1 MSQTILVVEDDNQ
14 ILEILSYRLE
24 IEGYEVTTIGDGD
37 DCWEYLESVDELP
50 DAMLL
55 DIMLPG
61 IDGFGL
67 LRRFEKDERY
77 DGLPIVLI
85 TGRGLEDD
93 VVEGFN
99 LGADDYVVKPFSP
112 SEVVARLGR
121 LLQ

>member
-1 MSQTILVVEDDNQ
+1 MSTAVLVVEDDEQ
-14 ILEILSYRLE
+14 ISEVLTYRLE
-24 IEGYEVTTIGDGD
+24 LDDYEVVVIEDGE
-37 DCWEYLESVDELP
+37 DCWEYLESTDELP

-67 LRRFEKDERY
+67 LRRFETDERY
-77 DGLPIVLI
+77 DDLPIILI

-93 VVEGFN
+93 VVEGFT

-112 SEVVARLGR
+112 SEVAVRLDR